1 MPTNEVFISY
11 SVFNTDTWTLFM
23 YQYQYIIYIYLGIKK
38 INKFFLNRQGL
49 SSSYHVLRTTEH
61 SPGDGRKIKLKYKS
75 APFTL
80 TTLFFNFTSKA
91 LMRQTESL
99 LL

>member
-1 MPTNEVFISY
+1 MKFSYPIRCSILIHEHCSCISI
-11 SVFNTDTWTLFM
+11 NIL
-23 YQYQYIIYIYLGIKK
+23 YIYLGIKK